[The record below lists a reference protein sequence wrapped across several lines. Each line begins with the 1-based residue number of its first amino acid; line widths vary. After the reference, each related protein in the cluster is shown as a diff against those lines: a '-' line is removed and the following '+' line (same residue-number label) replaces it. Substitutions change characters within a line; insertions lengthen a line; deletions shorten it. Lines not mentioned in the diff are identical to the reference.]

1 MRITI
6 VAVGKIKE
14 PGLRQLIDDYLKRIH
29 RYSQV
34 QEVEFKDDSVD
45 KITER
50 IQKAIPLRSRV
61 IALEVSG
68 KTYTS
73 SQFATLLEHSEHDA
87 IGTLVFVIG
96 GAYGLPQEISR
107 SAYLKL
113 SLSPMTLPHRLARL
127 FLVEQIY
134 RGFSISRNEPY
145 AHE

>member
-1 MRITI
+1 LRITI